1 MLIRACT
8 LNRSNTVVTMSNY
21 ETGHDLHMWLLRLV
35 DKFTT
40 VLDLLVAPSTGD
52 LNTTACMWSCDRV
65 VCVCCR
71 VNDIILS
78 VNEVD
83 TVGVTHSQ
91 AVDALKRAGN
101 SVRLVCAV

>member
-1 MLIRACT
+1 MLIGACT

-52 LNTTACMWSCDRV
+52 LNTTACVWSSGLGS
-65 VCVCCR
+65 
-71 VNDIILS
+71 IPKELELI
-78 VNEVD
+78 
-83 TVGVTHSQ
+83 
-91 AVDALKRAGN
+91 N
-101 SVRLVCAV
+101 SIPSPNPEFEQNWN